1 VFGECVCA
9 RSLRVRNVREAKLL
23 QFCFKEVTF
32 DPYAFIYV
40 VMLLRYCLD
49 VVVSLVAP

>member
-1 VFGECVCA
+1 VRVCA

-23 QFCFKEVTF
+23 QFCFKEVAS

-40 VMLLRYCLD
+40 VMLLDYCID

>member
-1 VFGECVCA
+1 VSVCA
-9 RSLRVRNVREAKLL
+9 RSLRVRNVRKPELL

-32 DPYAFIYV
+32 NPYAFIYV
-40 VMLLRYCLD
+40 VMLLGYCLD